1 MGNRALVNLE
11 REQIV
16 TIISVLN
23 ELSSDREL
31 SSREQYIL
39 SVFEDT
45 LLKMDTG
52 W

>member
-1 MGNRALVNLE
+1 MGNRVLVNLE

-16 TIISVLN
+16 IIISVLN
-23 ELSSDREL
+23 ELNADREL
-31 SSREQYIL
+31 SNREQYVL